1 MDITPELAT
10 AIFWNSDA
18 PIGLSRRLG
27 NAYIVRYA
35 PAQVLPDFE
44 NDHRTDFGGFVPSVK
59 LVAVQFTV
67 GLVMVL
73 DQRWFFIHCGD
84 HVIVPP
90 FPADN
95 LPYLAGMEPDD
106 VRLPGDA
113 G

>member
-18 PIGLSRRLG
+18 PIALGRRQG
-27 NAYIVRYA
+27 NAYCASYI
-35 PAQVLPDFE
+35 PAQIGEDYGA
-44 NDHRTDFGGFVPSVK
+44 DCGFQPKPARRVSVVFAK
-59 LVAVQFTV
+59 
-67 GLVMVL
+67 GLVMIL
-73 DQRWFFIHCGD
+73 GQRWLFIHCGD

-90 FPADN
+90 FPEAN